1 MKGSPYRFF
10 YGVGLHAARLCRRA
24 GRRLHRVLTPLRRVL
39 TYLWKRRVVLP
50 AHRLW
55 RKLRALFGQFRP
67 AFRLLAREGKQSPWR
82 FFAALFRLF
91 GSALRHYWDELSALG
106 RLVGP
111 ATAALLLVFTIGGW
125 VNADYCLNLTYHDTE
140 LGVVESSAVYDV
152 GAQLA
157 RDRVINEDDSFSV
170 DAVPVFNIALQ
181 RRQQPMDEDAVC
193 DAILSTAGDSIVE
206 ATGLYVDGAF
216 VGAMSSRDEMDE
228 VLDHLQESYGAGE
241 NTKTQR
247 VEFVQELEKTDGLYP
262 ISTVKGSGA
271 MRDLL
276 TAQSVVKRTYTVQPG
291 DTLSAVALMHDL
303 TVSDLRQMNP
313 QYTNSDLLAVG
324 EELTVQNPETLLQV
338 KVVKTVTYTET
349 VDYKTKTVYRDDKDT
364 DYTRITT
371 YGREGQQKVVAED
384 TYIDGV
390 KISRKVIKKT
400 VTRQPVTKVVEQGT
414 RKIAPG
420 NFRWPVPICH
430 NYSRGYGRGH
440 YALDICNG
448 PVPVYGHDIVAA
460 DSGTV
465 IYAGYGWNG
474 GFGNMVKI
482 SHGNGLVTLYAHMSS
497 VKVSTGQT
505 VSRGQVIGAVGN
517 SGASSGPH
525 LHFEVIK
532 NGVRV
537 NPLNYVRP

>member
-10 YGVGLHAARLCRRA
+10 YGIGLHAARLARRA
-24 GRRLHRVLTPLRRVL
+24 GRRLHRALTPLRRVL

-111 ATAALLLVFTIGGW
+111 ATAALLLAFTIGGW

-181 RRQQPMDEDAVC
+181 RQQQPMDEDAVC

-228 VLDHLQESYGAGE
+228 VLDLLQESYGAGE

-262 ISTVKGSGA
+262 VSTVKGSGD

-276 TAQSVVKRTYTVQPG
+276 TAQSVVKRTYTIQPG

-313 QYTNSDLLAVG
+313 QYKDSDMLMAG
-324 EELTVQNPETLLQV
+324 EDLTVQNPQTLLQV

-364 DYTRITT
+364 DFTRITT

-390 KISRKVIKKT
+390 KTSRKVIKKT

-420 NFRWPVPICH
+420 NLRWPVPICH
-430 NYSRGYGRGH
+430 NYSRGYYRGH

-465 IYAGYGWNG
+465 LYAGYGWNG

-517 SGASSGPH
+517 SGASNGPH